1 MSTFDPVDLITAAV
15 VAAINAAELD
25 VDLTA
30 EAPDFLDVEATD
42 TNLHVAVF
50 PRSDVTES
58 WWTDDT
64 DRSDIEIAILI
75 RQRLEPYDQAR
86 VTELKALARE
96 LRNVLRNAHPLT
108 EINDYPVNLET
119 IEHNPLWS
127 PELLRT
133 QQLFL
138 SILVV
143 TYRSEYE
150 A

>member
-1 MSTFDPVDLITAAV
+1 MTAYDPVDLIAAAV
-15 VAAINAAELD
+15 VETINAADLD

-30 EAPDFLDVEATD
+30 TAPDFLDVDATD
-42 TNLHVAVF
+42 SGLHVGVF

-64 DRSDIEIAILI
+64 DRSDIEIAVLI
-75 RQRLEPYDQAR
+75 RQRLEPYDPER
-86 VTELKALARE
+86 VTALKALARSI
-96 LRNVLRNAHPLT
+96 RNVLRQAHPLT
-108 EINDYPVNLET
+108 EIADYPVNLEQ

-143 TYRSEYE
+143 TYRTEYE
-150 A
+150 V